1 MNSNDNMPTLFIFFG
16 LRFYFYS
23 EEHLPIHIHV
33 QNADGNAKFNVYPE
47 IELVYNKGLNGKD
60 LKLAEKIIY
69 ENKEVIITRWNEYH
83 SI

>member
-1 MNSNDNMPTLFIFFG
+1 MPTLFIFFG

-23 EEHLPIHIHV
+23 EEHLSIHIHV

-60 LKLAEKIIY
+60 LKLAEKIIC

>member
-1 MNSNDNMPTLFIFFG
+1 MPTLFIFFG

-23 EEHLPIHIHV
+23 DEHLPIHV
-33 QNADGNAKFNVYPE
+33 QNADGKAKFNVDPE
-47 IELVYNKGLNGKD
+47 IELVYNKGLKKKD

-83 SI
+83 SN